1 MKKLFAV
8 IMSMLLVVCY
18 MPVTAFAAGDG
29 GADGSSDTVV
39 AKIGTTEYTDLNE
52 AIGAAIK
59 GDGDATIEIVADC
72 NIEPIAIED
81 SNKITINGNDH
92 TVTGWDKGQY
102 DIGGY
107 YLAID
112 VYSDVTFDHIKFK
125 NFSCGDEKTD
135 INASVISGYSGCD
148 INITNCSFEN
158 FNRQAIFFSPGYG
171 GNMTL
176 EGCTFDCTPYKS
188 AFSIQK
194 AIQISPGTKGSQVNI
209 NDCEISYAK
218 STSDSWT
225 AGGIEIFS
233 GTVSIDGCTLNGCDE
248 GVLVS
253 REYYNN
259 ALNYVDYDVSSNVTI
274 KDTTIIANNAAVAI
288 NCYSGGSTRADVSI
302 ESGNY
307 TGLITHE
314 LAEFTPGGNTDPDS
328 NMEKCSLVISGGT
341 FDRQPQ
347 ATYIDEGYAAI
358 MAANGTYEVGKIG
371 TKDTS
376 TKGDVTT
383 TVETFEV
390 TDSEGNKETVNV
402 KTSTDSTN
410 NITTTTR
417 VDGNTAVIESAIP
430 SGLEILT
437 TENKA
442 VTLDATAAGDDAADV
457 KKAQITIPSNTVAA
471 LKQAASNDSVKSVT
485 IKTDVATLDIDKTA
499 LQTLTNS
506 ESNDDELIL
515 VLDKTDETVSSEDS
529 ITATY
534 ELTAL
539 LNGIPVFTETNQDNG
554 TITISVPY
562 EAADNY
568 KSLDVYYVSDEGE
581 KTNMNATYSGDE
593 ALLTWETT
601 HFSTFEVVEIL
612 NPADPGNP
620 DNDNPSDNS
629 NNKDNSSK
637 TSVVKVAK
645 VAKANA
651 TATGEDFN
659 FMPLI
664 ALVLISGAAMVV
676 ISNINRKKQKN

>member
-29 GADGSSDTVV
+29 GSDGSVDTVV

-52 AIGAAIK
+52 AIEAAIK
-59 GDGDATIEIVADC
+59 VDGDATIEIVADC
-72 NIEPIAIED
+72 DIDPIEID
-81 SNKITINGNDH
+81 SDNSITIIGNDH
-92 TVTGWDKGQY
+92 TVTGWDKGRY
-102 DIGGY
+102 DGGD
-107 YLAID
+107 YLTID
-112 VYSDVTFDHIKFK
+112 IYSKVAFNNIKFK
-125 NFSCGDEKTD
+125 NFSCGDEYTD
-135 INASVISGYSGCD
+135 VNASVIACRTGCD
-148 INITNCSFEN
+148 LTITDCSFEN
-158 FNRQAIFFSPGYG
+158 FNRKAIFFAPGNG
-171 GNMTL
+171 ANMTV

-194 AIQISPGTKGSQVNI
+194 AMEILPYPATSNVNI
-209 NDCEISYAK
+209 KDCEIYYAK

-225 AGGIEIFS
+225 AGGIEIFG
-233 GTVSIDGCTLNGCDE
+233 GTVCIDGCTLNGCDE

-259 ALNYVDYDVSSNVTI
+259 ILNQDDYDASSNVTL
-274 KDTTIIANNAAVAI
+274 KDTTITANNAAVAI

-341 FDRQPQ
+341 FDRQPS
-347 ATYIDEGYAAI
+347 AKYIDEGYAAI
-358 MAANGTYEVGKIG
+358 VAADGTYEVGKIG

-376 TKGDVTT
+376 TEGTVTT

-390 TDSEGNKETVNV
+390 TDSKGNKETVTV

-417 VDGNTAVIESAIP
+417 VDGKTAVIESAIP
-430 SGLEILT
+430 SGSETLT
-437 TENKA
+437 TRNKV

-457 KKAQITIPSNTVAA
+457 KKAQITIPANTVAA
-471 LKQAASNDSVKSVT
+471 LKQAAADDSVESVT

-499 LQTLTNS
+499 LQTLTDS

-568 KSLDVYYVSDEGE
+568 KSLDVYYVLDEGE

-612 NPADPGNP
+612 NPADPVTP
-620 DNDNPSDNS
+620 DNDNHSDDS
-629 NNKDNSSK
+629 NNNDNKDNDS
-637 TSVVKVAK
+637 TQDTA
-645 VAKANA
+645 AEDNA
-651 TATGEDFN
+651 ADTGDDFN
-659 FMPLI
+659 LMPMI
-664 ALVLISGAAMVV
+664 ALAIISGAAVMV
-676 ISNINRKKQKN
+676 ISITNRRKQKN